1 MEEVMDVSLIDQRG
15 TKRAVDETESQEP
28 PKPKKIKVSKR
39 VQGESHPSPSERIL
53 KPL

>member
-1 MEEVMDVSLIDQRG
+1 MDEIMDVSSIDQRG

-28 PKPKKIKVSKR
+28 PRPKKIKVSRR
-39 VQGESHPSPSERIL
+39 VRGESHPLPSERIL